1 MDITM
6 NLMLE
11 NISFIA
17 SVICALSA
25 VTTSFR
31 AVGVSREYSNHD
43 TGQDMSAASRIGE
56 YRHDVPPSQRSSLK
70 LHFIVTLIWFSLS
83 VIFIVPVVMQKW
95 AGGSLIWL
103 TVIGLSYIFLILL
116 LIALWKKVRQT

>member
-31 AVGVSREYSNHD
+31 AVGVSREYSGHD
-43 TGQDMSAASRIGE
+43 TGPDMSAASRIGE

-83 VIFIVPVVMQKW
+83 VIFMLPVVMQKW
-95 AGGSLIWL
+95 EEGSMPWL
-103 TVIGLSYIFLILL
+103 TVITLSYIFILLILM
-116 LIALWKKVRQT
+116 ALWKKVRQT